1 MSWQCVFCQV
11 PASKIVMLF
20 SAGCA
25 ASFPQDGH
33 PCGSPA
39 ACVLFWLVYLVMR
52 AFRLR
57 WLSPWKRMI
66 RPWRTVRSMRAAAM
80 SGSPN
85 TRPHPP
91 DSMSVV

>member
-25 ASFPQDGH
+25 AGSPQDGH
-33 PCGSPA
+33 RCGSPA

-57 WLSPWKRMI
+57 
-66 RPWRTVRSMRAAAM
+66 
-80 SGSPN
+80 
-85 TRPHPP
+85 
-91 DSMSVV
+91 